1 MKITYNPPRP
11 SVNYE
16 IKLQAAFEFLQAH
29 PDIEPERVNQH
40 SIEHMADDI
49 AMHSTPYSNGY
60 ELAKELDTSAGWE
73 NIDMDLVETLD
84 SYSTYLHHNL
94 EKAKRQWAAENNI
107 QPPYP
112 VGSRVRSLLRWNN
125 ITGTITGISQ
135 HHAAC
140 YEVQQDGAAPED
152 NTRRII
158 EYEAVELLE
167 GGNEK

>member
-49 AMHSTPYSNGY
+49 AMHSTISSDGY
-60 ELAKELDTSAGWE
+60 ELAKELDTRAGWE

-84 SYSTYLHHNL
+84 SYSMYLHHRL
-94 EKAKRQWAAENNI
+94 EREKKQWAAENNI

-112 VGSRVRSLLRWNN
+112 VGSRVRSLLQWNN

-140 YEVQQDGAAPED
+140 YEVKKDGTEPD
-152 NTRRII
+152 DTTRRII
-158 EYEAVELLE
+158 EFEAVELLE
-167 GGNEK
+167 GETK

>member
-16 IKLQAAFEFLQAH
+16 IKLQAAFEFLQTN
-29 PDIEPERVNQH
+29 PDINPERVNQH

-49 AMHSTPYSNGY
+49 AMHSTISSDGY
-60 ELAKELDTSAGWE
+60 ELAKELEGREGWR
-73 NIDMDLVETLD
+73 NIDTDLVETLD
-84 SYSTYLHHNL
+84 SYSMYLHDKL
-94 EKAKRQWAAENNI
+94 EQAKRQWVEENNI

-112 VGSRVRSLLRWNN
+112 IGSRVRSLLQWNN

-135 HHAAC
+135 YHAAC
-140 YEVQQDGAAPED
+140 YVVKKDGTAPND
-152 NTRRII
+152 TTRRMI

-167 GGNEK
+167 EAQS

>member
-49 AMHSTPYSNGY
+49 AMHATYYSDGY
-60 ELAKELDTSAGWE
+60 ELAKELENVAGWQ
-73 NIDMDLVETLD
+73 NIDMQMVETLD
-84 SYSTYLHHNL
+84 SYSTYLHHSL

-125 ITGTITGISQ
+125 ITGTITGISP

-140 YEVQQDGAAPED
+140 YEVQVDGTAPED
-152 NTRRII
+152 STRRII

-167 GGNEK
+167 EGQS